1 MESSFKSKLVKD
13 LRSMFDDD
21 AIILKND
28 ANYLQG
34 VPDILILY
42 GDKWAVLECK
52 DSFDSPYRVN
62 QEYYIKKMDDMSF
75 ARMICPENK
84 EEVLNAVHKA
94 LRHSRSARVSF
105 RI

>member
-1 MESSFKSKLVKD
+1 MENSFKSKLVRD
-13 LRSMFDDD
+13 LRFMFTE

-34 VPDILILY
+34 VPDVLILY
-42 GDKWAVLECK
+42 GNRWAVLECK

-62 QEYYIKKMDDMSF
+62 QEYYIKIMNDMSF

-84 EEVLNAVHKA
+84 EEVLDELQSA
-94 LRHSRSARVSF
+94 LRPNRFARVSK
-105 RI
+105 R